1 MKASQTITIA
11 TLTALSLSLTA
22 CADTGS
28 GSGAVTADCVTRQPD
43 GTYKSVDDK
52 HCGKTTSGGGGGG
65 AYVWMYGGTRAS
77 DGRIHGGTLHKP
89 ANTNINT
96 RSGRVV
102 VGGFGS
108 SGKGG
113 SGS

>member
-1 MKASQTITIA
+1 VKASKTITIA

-22 CADTGS
+22 CADNNSST
-28 GSGAVTADCVTRQPD
+28 VVADCAARQPD
-43 GTYKSVDDK
+43 GSYKAVDDK
-52 HCGKTTSGGGGGG
+52 HCDKHSGGGGGG
-65 AYVWMYGGTRAS
+65 GAFVWMYGGTRAS
-77 DGRIHGGTLHKP
+77 NGRIHGGTLHKP